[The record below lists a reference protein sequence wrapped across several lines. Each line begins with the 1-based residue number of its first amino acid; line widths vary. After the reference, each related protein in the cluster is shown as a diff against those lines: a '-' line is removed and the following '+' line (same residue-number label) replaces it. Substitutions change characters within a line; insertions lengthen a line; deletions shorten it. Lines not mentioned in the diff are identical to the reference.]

1 MNTEE
6 DLYSLDDDGI
16 DLLDDDVWFG
26 EVDCIP
32 FIKFFDRVQKLAL
45 KSLDLTL
52 VVKFLVKFTA
62 RSEYLNVLKE
72 GPWTIIGHY
81 LIVESWSIDF
91 STLQS
96 YPSCIMAWVCLTGL
110 PITCYKHSLLK
121 AIGFCIGSVVK
132 IDFHSDNG
140 SRGYNWLS
148 MNLFPLFFVCGTYGH
163 VQDLCLKSAPPVP
176 DATLTDSFVSPPNRV
191 LNLHPNLM
199 DPGWLWRGIHDP
211 SHADP
216 TNVPHT
222 HTTQVIDKASLS
234 EHPGKTKTTTKNT
247 TTTRETYEISLGST
261 SFPIS
266 PSSIVRPGGS
276 HANRQSKNEGM
287 GVFLNPNKHSAVT
300 MAADGNPA
308 LPSNS
313 LALIP
318 NPKNAR
324 RSFVELGN
332 PTTPSSVNVI
342 FRRPSSPSG
351 LLSESHHALDSSP
364 NAHHTD
370 DWVDMVD

>member
-1 MNTEE
+1 MPHSLGNSEDPRFAKKPRRHGDTSAIFANSFPSFPSLPSTVPLVITLNCDTE
-6 DLYSLDDDGI
+6 DANPSPTKIRCNPYR
-16 DLLDDDVWFG
+16 LLCVPS
-26 EVDCIP
+26 ES
-32 FIKFFDRVQKLAL
+32 RVE
-45 KSLDLTL
+45 SPP
-52 VVKFLVKFTA
+52 
-62 RSEYLNVLKE
+62 EPY
-72 GPWTIIGHY
+72 GPWMV
-81 LIVESWSIDF
+81 VERNPR
-91 STLQS
+91 L
-96 YPSCIMAWVCLTGL
+96 
-110 PITCYKHSLLK
+110 
-121 AIGFCIGSVVK
+121 
-132 IDFHSDNG
+132 
-140 SRGYNWLS
+140 
-148 MNLFPLFFVCGTYGH
+148 
-163 VQDLCLKSAPPVP
+163 
-176 DATLTDSFVSPPNRV
+176 
-191 LNLHPNLM
+191 
-199 DPGWLWRGIHDP
+199 
-211 SHADP
+211 
-216 TNVPHT
+216 
-222 HTTQVIDKASLS
+222 IDKASLS